1 MQEISVASILD
12 RQRQETEEEGRQAL
26 QKTLAMWLESRFG
39 SAAGKSLSRLVG
51 RDPKAAKLS
60 RVAELLA
67 EARDLRGIPEASAE
81 AVTVDKAICLQV

>member
-12 RQRQETEEEGRQAL
+12 RQRQETEEEGRLAL

-51 RDPKAAKLS
+51 RDPNAAKLS

-67 EARDLRGIPEASAE
+67 EAATFEEFRR
-81 AVTVDKAICLQV
+81 QVQRL